1 MKVLITGG
9 SGFIASWCRRELL
22 ARGHS
27 VLVMDHQDRRQHL
40 ADGEEF
46 FLGDVRDA
54 TAVTEAA
61 AHVDGI
67 IHLAAVLG
75 TQETISNP
83 RPSAETNILG
93 SLNVFEAAVQYN
105 LPAVYAGV
113 GNAWMRDHGTG
124 SYTISKTAAE
134 DFVRMFN
141 AYRSG
146 RITIVRPVNAYGPGQ
161 SIAAPYGCV
170 DPSTPVLCADLV
182 WRPISS
188 LREGDEI
195 VGIDEYAPAKKQRKL
210 RRSTVTGSWATR
222 KHAVRLH
229 FDDGRS
235 VTCSLDHPW
244 LASSPSGQIRQW
256 IEARKLRT
264 GDRVVWATD
273 QTWDAGD
280 SRSHGYVS
288 GLLDGEGH
296 VGGHGPVFTQNPG
309 PVLDEYL
316 YLLKEFGFEP
326 QTRTKENGRIVVDT
340 SVSGLTSRL
349 RLLGEFR
356 PVRLLARASQLWEDK
371 APNGGRATITAIEEL
386 GETDLWDVETTS
398 HTYIANGFASH
409 NSSKV
414 RKIMPALTCR
424 ALTGADIEVYG
435 DGTQI
440 SDCVYVGDVA
450 RTFVTAF
457 EHTAAHGP
465 TEKPVEV
472 GPLTSVTVNDI
483 ARLVA
488 EEAAR
493 VTGREPVGL
502 KHLPM
507 RPGEVP
513 NAVVSS
519 DTSTL
524 QQIGMTAADF
534 VPLDEGIHH
543 TVRYY
548 AEQWLPGYL
557 AA

>member
-1 MKVLITGG
+1 MKVLVTGG
-9 SGFIASWCRRELL
+9 SGFIASWIRKELI

-27 VLVMDHQDRRQHL
+27 VLILDHQDRRQQL

-61 AHVDGI
+61 AHCEGI

-93 SLNVFEAAVQYN
+93 SLNVFEAANQYS

-141 AYRSG
+141 AYRGG

-161 SIAAPYGCV
+161 SVAAPYG
-170 DPSTPVLCADLV
+170 T
-182 WRPISS
+182 
-188 LREGDEI
+188 
-195 VGIDEYAPAKKQRKL
+195 
-210 RRSTVTGSWATR
+210 
-222 KHAVRLH
+222 
-229 FDDGRS
+229 
-235 VTCSLDHPW
+235 
-244 LASSPSGQIRQW
+244 
-256 IEARKLRT
+256 
-264 GDRVVWATD
+264 
-273 QTWDAGD
+273 
-280 SRSHGYVS
+280 
-288 GLLDGEGH
+288 
-296 VGGHGPVFTQNPG
+296 
-309 PVLDEYL
+309 
-316 YLLKEFGFEP
+316 
-326 QTRTKENGRIVVDT
+326 
-340 SVSGLTSRL
+340 
-349 RLLGEFR
+349 
-356 PVRLLARASQLWEDK
+356 
-371 APNGGRATITAIEEL
+371 
-386 GETDLWDVETTS
+386 
-398 HTYIANGFASH
+398 
-409 NSSKV
+409 SKV
-414 RKIMPALTCR
+414 RKIMPSLSCR
-424 ALTGADIEVYG
+424 ALAGADIEVYG

-440 SDCVYVGDVA
+440 SDCVYVADVA
-450 RTFVTAF
+450 TTFVTAL

-465 TEKPVEV
+465 TERPVEC
-472 GPLTSVTVNDI
+472 GPLDSVTVNDI

-488 EEAAR
+488 EEATR
-493 VTGREPVGL
+493 YTGREPVAI

-519 DTSTL
+519 DTTTL

-557 AA
+557 AAA